1 MEWNEGAKFLIF
13 AMFLVPV
20 FIVYFILKITMRYFP
35 SGQSFVEKSKS
46 EGLAYKFI
54 IEVGLLFISALL
66 TYGLLSLIV
75 FFKGEGLLE

>member
-1 MEWNEGAKFLIF
+1 MEWNEGAIYLIF

-20 FIVYFILKITMRYFP
+20 LIVYFILKRTMRYFP
-35 SGQSFVEKSKS
+35 SGQSLVEKSKN
-46 EGLAYKFI
+46 EGLAYKFV